1 MALYIKYDL
10 HSDYEAI
17 FESFEYLISEDYEL
31 LDMHIV
37 DSDRR
42 LKDIKNSYKDDEND
56 LNNKIKESEDQLN
69 ERLKKIEEKE
79 SELKRVINNKP
90 RSWLERKLLSFKV
103 ALRKFEI
110 KYKLTKSGRA
120 KSIIRKILSI
130 LVRVVKWINDKLI
143 KFTRWVNNVPLGN
156 GYKLH
161 HRRVEIKNIR
171 HDIKTHKMYAD
182 MDRKFIDKY
191 KNDLK
196 DLKTK
201 SYRAVEN
208 QKSFKQS
215 LLDKKKRREG
225 LK

>member
-1 MALYIKYDL
+1 MALYKL
-10 HSDYEAI
+10 TESSDSL

-31 LDMHIV
+31 LDMHIA

-69 ERLKKIEEKE
+69 QRLKKIEEKE
-79 SELKRVINNKP
+79 SELKKVINNKP
-90 RSWLERKLLSFKV
+90 KSWLERKLLSFKV

-161 HRRVEIKNIR
+161 HRRVEMK
-171 HDIKTHKMYAD
+171 
-182 MDRKFIDKY
+182 KY
-191 KNDLK
+191 
-196 DLKTK
+196 
-201 SYRAVEN
+201 
-208 QKSFKQS
+208 QI
-215 LLDKKKRREG
+215 
-225 LK
+225 

>member
-10 HSDYEAI
+10 HSDSEAI

-31 LDMHIV
+31 LDMHIA

-156 GYKLH
+156 GYKLD
-161 HRRVEIKNIR
+161 HRRTEMRNIKY
-171 HDIKTHKMYAD
+171 DIKMLKRHSDTN
-182 MDRKFIDKY
+182 RWFINKY
-191 KNDLK
+191 KNELK
-196 DLKTK
+196 SLKTK
-201 SYRAVEN
+201 
-208 QKSFKQS
+208 
-215 LLDKKKRREG
+215 
-225 LK
+225 